1 MRFAASQI
9 YKVGRS
15 GADYPNYS
23 PSLRCITALGHIRLM
38 TSVHTARLAALACRP
53 PKPGDAC
60 EIASFKPCPD
70 YQHSEAEWEAVYP
83 HILQLYIHQRRK
95 LRYVMRHMEE
105 TYNFHATPQMYKNRF
120 TKWGLYKNMR
130 RARAVSNAYQISDAM
145 KGTLL
150 PLTPETARLDA
161 VNLILLTSIRTW
173 SSSFFEAVGQS
184 HNTPAEGS
192 TQMSLLLPYT
202 QHTEP
207 YDAEQTS
214 FSFKLIAELLGRD
227 QGLLAGRLA
236 RKAFLQVEE
245 ILMLEGPVF
254 IWNLLEI
261 LHCIAQSRQAQLF
274 EIILIHLLR
283 LARSHYSDQHSI
295 VRMLH
300 SLWSLYRTYP
310 DGGMQKLLE
319 VLEQGWLL
327 NAEIVLSNENERLLP
342 LYYRLIWDSV
352 LIKLA
357 RNKLRDTD
365 SWFLRVISK
374 VPVGAME
381 GGVGHIYASVEA
393 TPDTSGDLPADY
405 EVLKTESINAI
416 HRRSRWDY
424 LEPSSR
430 FRVLSALIKSR
441 IIDDREVIQDGLS
454 NEGTDET
461 GNGRRSA
468 VSNVQGK
475 VPRLHARILAYVMK
489 VLMEIDIDQEVNNGV
504 IIERLNNTIALR
516 EYGQG
521 VADPQ
526 VICEKWQ
533 LQQLLEQE
541 DRLEEAAQI
550 GQDVQRRLDQY
561 LRDIP

>member
-1 MRFAASQI
+1 MA
-9 YKVGRS
+9 
-15 GADYPNYS
+15 
-23 PSLRCITALGHIRLM
+23 
-38 TSVHTARLAALACRP
+38 SVHRVRLAPLACRP
-53 PKPGDAC
+53 QKLGDGRETPSA
-60 EIASFKPCPD
+60 KPCRD
-70 YQHSEAEWEAVYP
+70 TQHSEEEWEAVYP
-83 HILQLYIHQRRK
+83 HILQLYIHQRLK

-105 TYNFHATPQMYKNRF
+105 KYNFHATPQMYKNRF

-130 RARAVSNAYQISDAM
+130 QARDVSRAYQPSDRI
-145 KGTLL
+145 KGMLI
-150 PLTPETARLDA
+150 PPTPKTARLDM
-161 VNLILLTSIRTW
+161 VNVILLTSIRTW
-173 SSSFFEAVGQS
+173 SYSFFEAVGQS

-192 TQMSLLLPYT
+192 TQLSLLLPYT
-202 QHTEP
+202 EHTEP

-245 ILMLEGPVF
+245 ILMLEGPLF

-261 LHCIAQSRQAQLF
+261 LHSIVQSNQAQLF
-274 EIILIHLLR
+274 EMILIHLLR

-310 DGGMQKLLE
+310 DGAMQKLLE

-327 NAEIVLSNENERLLP
+327 NAEIVLSNLNERFLL

-365 SWFLRVISK
+365 SWFSQVISK

-381 GGVGHIYASVEA
+381 DGAAAHLYASVEA

-405 EVLKTESINAI
+405 EIIRTESIDAI
-416 HRRSRWDY
+416 YERSKWDS

-441 IIDDREVIQDGLS
+441 ILEDREGGPNKLS
-454 NEGTDET
+454 SGGTDEIDE
-461 GNGRRSA
+461 GRRNAS
-468 VSNVQGK
+468 VNVPSR
-475 VPRLHARILAYVMK
+475 VPRLHARILAYVTK
-489 VLMEIDIDQEVNNGV
+489 VLMEIDIDNEVNNGV

-526 VICEKWQ
+526 VICEMWQ
-533 LQQLLEQE
+533 LQQLLVQE
-541 DRLEEAAQI
+541 GRIQEAAQI
-550 GQDVQRRLDQY
+550 GQDAQGRLDQY

>member
-1 MRFAASQI
+1 MARPYLYPYILYDVCNPPSPGKANIKFN
-9 YKVGRS
+9 GR
-15 GADYPNYS
+15 
-23 PSLRCITALGHIRLM
+23 
-38 TSVHTARLAALACRP
+38 
-53 PKPGDAC
+53 
-60 EIASFKPCPD
+60 
-70 YQHSEAEWEAVYP
+70 
-83 HILQLYIHQRRK
+83 
-95 LRYVMRHMEE
+95 
-105 TYNFHATPQMYKNRF
+105 PQMYKNRF

-130 RARAVSNAYQISDAM
+130 RARDVSNAYQLRDRI
-145 KGTLL
+145 KGTLI
-150 PLTPETARLDA
+150 PPTPETARLDA
-161 VNLILLTSIRTW
+161 VNFILLTSIRTW
-173 SSSFFEAVGQS
+173 SYSFFEAVGQS
-184 HNTPAEGS
+184 HNTLAEGS

-202 QHTEP
+202 EHTEP

-261 LHCIAQSRQAQLF
+261 LHSIVQSKQAQLF
-274 EIILIHLLR
+274 EMILIHLLR

-295 VRMLH
+295 VRMLN
-300 SLWSLYRTYP
+300 SLWNLYKTYP
-310 DGGMQKLLE
+310 DGAMQEILE

-327 NAEIVLSNENERLLP
+327 NAEIVLSNLNERFLL

-357 RNKLRDTD
+357 RNKLRETD
-365 SWFLRVISK
+365 SWFSRVISK
-374 VPVGAME
+374 APVGAME
-381 GGVGHIYASVEA
+381 DSAAHIYASVEA
-393 TPDTSGDLPADY
+393 TPGTSGGLPADY
-405 EVLKTESINAI
+405 EIIRTESIDAI
-416 HRRSRWDY
+416 HERSRWDY

-441 IIDDREVIQDGLS
+441 ILDNRDREGLQNKLRS
-454 NEGTDET
+454 GGTDEID
-461 GNGRRSA
+461 NDRRDA
-468 VSNVQGK
+468 GGVNVQCK

-489 VLMEIDIDQEVNNGV
+489 VLMEIDIDNEVNNGV

-526 VICEKWQ
+526 VICEMWR
-533 LQQLLEQE
+533 LQQLLVQE
-541 DRLEEAAQI
+541 DRFQEAAQI
-550 GQDVQRRLDQY
+550 GQDAQRRLDQY

>member
-1 MRFAASQI
+1 
-9 YKVGRS
+9 
-15 GADYPNYS
+15 
-23 PSLRCITALGHIRLM
+23 
-38 TSVHTARLAALACRP
+38 
-53 PKPGDAC
+53 
-60 EIASFKPCPD
+60 
-70 YQHSEAEWEAVYP
+70 
-83 HILQLYIHQRRK
+83 
-95 LRYVMRHMEE
+95 MEE
-105 TYNFHATPQMYKNRF
+105 KYNFHATPQMYKNRF

-130 RARAVSNAYQISDAM
+130 RARDDSNAYQLSDRIQ
-145 KGTLL
+145 GTLI
-150 PLTPETARLDA
+150 PPTPETARLDV
-161 VNLILLTSIRTW
+161 VNVILLTSIRTW

-184 HNTPAEGS
+184 HNSPAEGS
-192 TQMSLLLPYT
+192 TQLSLLLPYT
-202 QHTEP
+202 EHTEP

-261 LHCIAQSRQAQLF
+261 LHSIVESKQSQLF
-274 EIILIHLLR
+274 EMILIHLLR

-300 SLWSLYRTYP
+300 SLWSLYKTYP
-310 DGGMQKLLE
+310 GGVMQKLLE
-319 VLEQGWLL
+319 VLEQAWLL
-327 NAEIVLSNENERLLP
+327 NAEIVLSNLNERFLL
-342 LYYRLIWDSV
+342 LYYRLIWDSA

-357 RNKLRDTD
+357 RHKLRDTD
-365 SWFLRVISK
+365 SWFSRVISK

-381 GGVGHIYASVEA
+381 DGAGHIYASVEA
-393 TPDTSGDLPADY
+393 TPDTSSRLPADY
-405 EVLKTESINAI
+405 EIIRIESIDAI
-416 HRRSRWDY
+416 YERSRWDY

-441 IIDDREVIQDGLS
+441 ILDDREGIQNKLS
-454 NEGTDET
+454 SEGTDEID
-461 GNGRRSA
+461 NGRRNA
-468 VSNVQGK
+468 VVNVQGK

-489 VLMEIDIDQEVNNGV
+489 VLLEIDIDNEVNHGV
-504 IIERLNNTIALR
+504 IIKRLNNTIALR

-526 VICEKWQ
+526 VICEMWQ
-533 LQQLLEQE
+533 LQQLLVQE
-541 DRLEEAAQI
+541 DRFQEAAQI
-550 GQDVQRRLDQY
+550 GQDAQRRLGQY

>member
-1 MRFAASQI
+1 
-9 YKVGRS
+9 
-15 GADYPNYS
+15 
-23 PSLRCITALGHIRLM
+23 
-38 TSVHTARLAALACRP
+38 
-53 PKPGDAC
+53 
-60 EIASFKPCPD
+60 
-70 YQHSEAEWEAVYP
+70 
-83 HILQLYIHQRRK
+83 
-95 LRYVMRHMEE
+95 
-105 TYNFHATPQMYKNRF
+105 
-120 TKWGLYKNMR
+120 MR
-130 RARAVSNAYQISDAM
+130 RARNVSNAHQLSDAM
-145 KGTLL
+145 EGTLI
-150 PLTPETARLDA
+150 PPTPKTARLDA

-192 TQMSLLLPYT
+192 TQLSLLLPYT

-261 LHCIAQSRQAQLF
+261 LHCIVQSRQAQLF

-295 VRMLH
+295 VRLLH

-327 NAEIVLSNENERLLP
+327 NAEIVLSNLNERFLP

-374 VPVGAME
+374 VPVGGME

-405 EVLKTESINAI
+405 EILKTESIDAI
-416 HRRSRWDY
+416 HKRSRWDY

-441 IIDDREVIQDGLS
+441 IIDDREGIQDELS
-454 NEGTDET
+454 NEGTDES
-461 GNGRRSA
+461 GNGRRNSA
-468 VSNVQGK
+468 VNVQGK

-504 IIERLNNTIALR
+504 IIERLINTIALR

-541 DRLEEAAQI
+541 DRLQEAAQI

>member
-1 MRFAASQI
+1 
-9 YKVGRS
+9 
-15 GADYPNYS
+15 
-23 PSLRCITALGHIRLM
+23 
-38 TSVHTARLAALACRP
+38 
-53 PKPGDAC
+53 
-60 EIASFKPCPD
+60 
-70 YQHSEAEWEAVYP
+70 
-83 HILQLYIHQRRK
+83 
-95 LRYVMRHMEE
+95 
-105 TYNFHATPQMYKNRF
+105 
-120 TKWGLYKNMR
+120 MR
-130 RARAVSNAYQISDAM
+130 RARDVSNTYQPSDAI
-145 KGTLL
+145 KGTLI
-150 PLTPETARLDA
+150 PQTPETARLDA
-161 VNLILLTSIRTW
+161 VNVILLTSIRTW
-173 SSSFFEAVGQS
+173 SSSFFEAIGQS
-184 HNTPAEGS
+184 HNTPADGS
-192 TQMSLLLPYT
+192 TQLSLLLPYT
-202 QHTEP
+202 EHTEP

-214 FSFKLIAELLGRD
+214 FSFKLIAELLGRG

-261 LHCIAQSRQAQLF
+261 LHCIVQSKQARLF

-300 SLWSLYRTYP
+300 SLWCLYSTYP
-310 DGGMQKLLE
+310 DGVMQKLLE

-327 NAEIVLSNENERLLP
+327 NAEIVLGNVNERFLP

-381 GGVGHIYASVEA
+381 DGVGHIYASVEA
-393 TPDTSGDLPADY
+393 TPDTSSDLPADY
-405 EVLKTESINAI
+405 EIIKTESIDAI
-416 HRRSRWDY
+416 HKRSRWDH
-424 LEPSSR
+424 LDPSSR

-441 IIDDREVIQDGLS
+441 IIDDRGGVQDESS
-454 NEGTDET
+454 NDGTNET
-461 GNGRRSA
+461 ENGRRNA
-468 VSNVQGK
+468 VLNVQGK

-489 VLMEIDIDQEVNNGV
+489 VLIEMDIDKEVDNGV
-504 IIERLNNTIALR
+504 IIDRLNTTIALR

-526 VICEKWQ
+526 VICEMWQ
-533 LQQLLEQE
+533 LEQLLVLE
-541 DRLEEAAQI
+541 DRLQEAAQV
-550 GQDVQRRLDQY
+550 GQDVQRRLDRY
-561 LRDIP
+561 LREIP

>member
-1 MRFAASQI
+1 
-9 YKVGRS
+9 
-15 GADYPNYS
+15 
-23 PSLRCITALGHIRLM
+23 
-38 TSVHTARLAALACRP
+38 
-53 PKPGDAC
+53 
-60 EIASFKPCPD
+60 
-70 YQHSEAEWEAVYP
+70 
-83 HILQLYIHQRRK
+83 
-95 LRYVMRHMEE
+95 
-105 TYNFHATPQMYKNRF
+105 
-120 TKWGLYKNMR
+120 MR
-130 RARAVSNAYQISDAM
+130 RARDVSNAYQLSDGI
-145 KGTLL
+145 KGTLI
-150 PLTPETARLDA
+150 PLTPKSARLDV
-161 VNLILLTSIRTW
+161 VNVILLTSIRTW
-173 SSSFFEAVGQS
+173 SYSFFEAVGQS
-184 HNTPAEGS
+184 HNTPADES
-192 TQMSLLLPYT
+192 TQLSLLLPYT
-202 QHTEP
+202 EHTEP

-261 LHCIAQSRQAQLF
+261 LHSIVQSKQVQLF
-274 EIILIHLLR
+274 EMILIHLLR

-310 DGGMQKLLE
+310 DGAMQRLLE

-327 NAEIVLSNENERLLP
+327 NAEIVLSNLNERFLL

-357 RNKLRDTD
+357 RSKLRDTD
-365 SWFLRVISK
+365 SWFSRVISK

-381 GGVGHIYASVEA
+381 DGAAHIYASVEA
-393 TPDTSGDLPADY
+393 TLDTSGGLPADY
-405 EVLKTESINAI
+405 DIIRTESIDAI
-416 HRRSRWDY
+416 HERSRWDY

-430 FRVLSALIKSR
+430 FRVQSALIKSR
-441 IIDDREVIQDGLS
+441 ILDDREGIQNKLS
-454 NEGTDET
+454 SGVTDEID
-461 GNGRRSA
+461 NGRRNA
-468 VSNVQGK
+468 RVDVPGK

-489 VLMEIDIDQEVNNGV
+489 VLMEIDIDNEVNNGV
-504 IIERLNNTIALR
+504 VIERLNNTIALR

-526 VICEKWQ
+526 VICEMWQ
-533 LQQLLEQE
+533 LQQLLVQE
-541 DRLEEAAQI
+541 DRLQEAAQI
-550 GQDVQRRLDQY
+550 GQDAQGRLDHY

>member
-1 MRFAASQI
+1 MA
-9 YKVGRS
+9 
-15 GADYPNYS
+15 
-23 PSLRCITALGHIRLM
+23 
-38 TSVHTARLAALACRP
+38 SVHTVRLAALACRP
-53 PKPGDAC
+53 PKLGDGR
-60 EIASFKPCPD
+60 ETASTKPCRD
-70 YQHSEAEWEAVYP
+70 TQHSEAEWEAVYP
-83 HILQLYIHQRRK
+83 HILQLYMHQRRK

-105 TYNFHATPQMYKNRF
+105 KYNFHATPQMYKNRF
-120 TKWGLYKNMR
+120 TKWGLHKNMR
-130 RARAVSNAYQISDAM
+130 RARSISNAYQLSDRI
-145 KGTLL
+145 KGTLI
-150 PLTPETARLDA
+150 PPTPETARLDV
-161 VNLILLTSIRTW
+161 VNVILLTSIRTW
-173 SSSFFEAVGQS
+173 SYSFFEAVGQS
-184 HNTPAEGS
+184 HNTLGEGS
-192 TQMSLLLPYT
+192 TQLSLLLPYT
-202 QHTEP
+202 EHTEP

-261 LHCIAQSRQAQLF
+261 LHSIVQSKQAQLF
-274 EIILIHLLR
+274 EMILIHLLR

-310 DGGMQKLLE
+310 DGAMQKLLE

-327 NAEIVLSNENERLLP
+327 NADIVLSNLNERFLL

-365 SWFLRVISK
+365 SWFSRVISK
-374 VPVGAME
+374 IPVGAME
-381 GGVGHIYASVEA
+381 DGAAAHIYASVEA
-393 TPDTSGDLPADY
+393 TPDTSAGLPADY
-405 EVLKTESINAI
+405 EIIRTESIDAI
-416 HRRSRWDY
+416 HERSKWDY

-441 IIDDREVIQDGLS
+441 ILEDREGIQNKLS
-454 NEGTDET
+454 SGGTDEIV
-461 GNGRRSA
+461 NGRRNA
-468 VSNVQGK
+468 GVNVQGK

-489 VLMEIDIDQEVNNGV
+489 VLMEIDIDSEVNNGV

-526 VICEKWQ
+526 VICEMWQ
-533 LQQLLEQE
+533 LQQLLVQE
-541 DRLEEAAQI
+541 GRFQEAAQI
-550 GQDVQRRLDQY
+550 GQDAQGRLDQY
-561 LRDIP
+561 LRDIT